1 LDIFDTIS
9 AMQVAVLVTEN
20 TFDTGVSTVCDVLS
34 TANALRSELNS
45 SVGPW
50 QVSVVGRR
58 RIVRTAAGHRITTV
72 PLDSLAPDLLI
83 VTAFK
88 EPGEIRDT
96 LARPSQRWA
105 VDRVTEA
112 HASGIALAAACTGTF
127 ILAEAG
133 VLDGLRATTSWWLG
147 PVFRRLYPAVHLD
160 ISSTLVTSDGITTAG
175 AAFAHID
182 MALSV
187 VQKRSP
193 ALADAVARYL
203 LIGTRAS
210 QASFAAPTMLARN
223 NPVLVAFEEWV
234 RTHLAGAPRVA
245 EAARAVGVSERTLQR
260 ITQASLGLSPL
271 AFINEIRLDEA
282 THLLRTDPA
291 LSADTIAARV
301 GFQHGSTLGAL
312 FRRRRGTTLGALRR
326 SPFDTGTHTCA

>member
-1 LDIFDTIS
+1 
-9 AMQVAVLVTEN
+9 MQVAVLVTEN
-20 TFDTGVSTVCDVLS
+20 TFDSGVSTVCDVLS

-45 SVGPW
+45 SVRPW

-88 EPGEIRDT
+88 EPGTMRDT

-160 ISSTLVTSDGITTAG
+160 IGATLVTSDGITTAG

-203 LIGTRAS
+203 LIGARAS

-234 RTHLAGAPRVA
+234 RTHLDLTLAGAARVA
-245 EAARAVGVSERTLQR
+245 DAAKAVGVSERTLQR

-271 AFINEIRLDEA
+271 AFINQIRLDEA
-282 THLLRTDPA
+282 THLLRTDPS
-291 LSADTIAARV
+291 LSADAIAARV

-326 SPFDTGTHTCA
+326 SSPFGTGTHTLA

>member
-1 LDIFDTIS
+1 
-9 AMQVAVLVTEN
+9 MLVTEN
-20 TFDTGVSTVCDVLS
+20 TFDSGVSTVCDVLS
-34 TANALRSELNS
+34 TANALRSERSS
-45 SVGPW
+45 SVRPW
-50 QVSVVGRR
+50 QVRVVGRR

-88 EPGEIRDT
+88 EPGEMRDV

-105 VDRVTEA
+105 VDRVAEA

-133 VLDGLRATTSWWLG
+133 VLDGLGATTSWWLG

-160 ISSTLVTSDGITTAG
+160 INATLVTSDGITTAG

-234 RTHLAGAPRVA
+234 RTHLAGAARVA
-245 EAARAVGVSERTLQR
+245 EAAKAVGVSERTLQR

-271 AFINEIRLDEA
+271 AFINQIRLDEA

-312 FRRRRGTTLGALRR
+312 FRRQRGTTLGALRR
-326 SPFDTGTHTCA
+326 GPFGAGTHTFA